1 MDWTN
6 WNTLWASAAIAGLRE
21 AGVHRLCLSPGSRSA
36 PLAIAAAQQLTIR
49 VHPDER
55 CSAFWALGAA
65 KRSGQPV
72 GLLCTSGT
80 AAAHFFPA
88 IVEAFASG
96 VPLVVLTA
104 DRPPALRDCGA
115 GQAIDQLKLYGS
127 FVRYFAEVG
136 EPQRSPRAVRA
147 LRALMV
153 RAVAVALGRTGGP
166 PGPIHLNFPLPEP
179 LAPVPGDPLPPEA
192 IAAAQAPL
200 AQSLPSQ
207 RWSLALPVLP
217 PRGLVM
223 VGPYPQAPS
232 GFAQAVRA
240 LRDRLGYPLLAE
252 ATGLARTGGA
262 IGTYDTFLRSPLF
275 RDRHVPE
282 LVIRF
287 GAPPTSKVWNQWLE
301 EKACPQVVVGSPVN
315 NEPTHGPVTFWE
327 GDPCLFCEAL
337 APTAPIAPAPW
348 REAFQ
353 RAHAQTLQAMATF
366 LNPLAEGFEGK
377 VYAELARHL
386 PPTVDLWVAS
396 SNPIRDL
403 DSFFQESP
411 IAPVWCHRGVN
422 GIDGMISSALG
433 SAWVSDRPTVLVCG
447 DLAFCHDLN
456 GLWAAQRYGGDLTV
470 VLIDNNGGGIFEGL
484 PIRQT
489 PVPFEELFAVPLNC
503 DWAPAVRMYGGT
515 WQEITTWDKFRV
527 ALPRAIAQ
535 GGLQV
540 LHLKTDRQR
549 SMALR
554 QAFWARIAADNS
566 LFPDYVPPDA
576 ERACLD

>member
-1 MDWTN
+1 MDATN
-6 WNTLWASAAIAGLRE
+6 RNTLWASAAIAALRE

-36 PLAIAAAQQLTIR
+36 PLAVAAAQQLTVAI
-49 VHPDER
+49 HPDER

-65 KRSGQPV
+65 KRSGEPV

-88 IVEAFASG
+88 IVEGFASG

-115 GQAIDQLKLYGS
+115 GQAIDQLKLYGA

-136 EPQRSPRAVRA
+136 EPQMAPHAVRA

-153 RAVAVALGRTGGP
+153 RAVAVAQGRTGTP
-166 PGPIHLNFPLPEP
+166 PGPVHLNFPFPEP
-179 LAPVPGDPLPPEA
+179 LAPVPGDPLPPAA

-200 AQSLPSQ
+200 PQCLPTQ
-207 RWSLALPVLP
+207 RWSLAWPVLP

-223 VGPYPQAPS
+223 VGPYAQAPT
-232 GFAQAVRA
+232 GFEAAVRA
-240 LRDRLGYPLLAE
+240 LADRLGYPLLAE
-252 ATGLARTGGA
+252 ATGLARTAGV
-262 IGTYDTFLRSPLF
+262 IGTYDTFLRSPVF
-275 RDRHVPE
+275 RDRHRPD

-287 GAPPTSKVWNQWLE
+287 GAPPTSKVWHQWLE
-301 EKACPQVVVGSPVN
+301 ECACPQVVVGSPVN

-327 GDPCLFCEAL
+327 GDPLLFCQGL
-337 APTAPIAPAPW
+337 APTARIAPESW
-348 REAFQ
+348 RAAFQ
-353 RAHAQTLQAMATF
+353 QAHVQTLGAIADF
-366 LNPLAEGFEGK
+366 LAPLTELFEGK
-377 VYAELARHL
+377 VYAELARYL

-403 DSFFQESP
+403 DSFFQGSA

-422 GIDGMISSALG
+422 GIDGLISSALG

-447 DLAFCHDLN
+447 DLAFFHDLN
-456 GLWAAQRYGGDLTV
+456 GLWGGHRWHLTI
-470 VLIDNNGGGIFEGL
+470 VLVDNNGGGIFEGL

-489 PVPFEELFAVPLNC
+489 DVPFEELFAVPLNC
-503 DWAPAVRMYGGT
+503 DLAPAVEMYGGT
-515 WQEITTWDKFRV
+515 WHEVSTWEEFRIT
-527 ALPRAIAQ
+527 LPGAIAQ

-554 QAFWARIAADNS
+554 REFWGIWLGR
-566 LFPDYVPPDA
+566 
-576 ERACLD
+576 

>member
-1 MDWTN
+1 MDATN
-6 WNTLWASAAIAGLRE
+6 RNTLWASAAIAALRE

-55 CSAFWALGAA
+55 CSAFLALGAA

-88 IVEAFASG
+88 IIEAFASG

-115 GQAIDQLKLYGS
+115 GQAIDQLKLYGT

-136 EPQRSPRAVRA
+136 EPQMDPHAVRA

-153 RAVAVALGRTGGP
+153 RAVAVAQGRTGMP
-166 PGPIHLNFPLPEP
+166 PGPVHLNFPLGEP
-179 LAPVPGDPLPPEA
+179 LAPLPREPLPPA
-192 IAAAQAPL
+192 VLAAAQAPL
-200 AQSLPSQ
+200 PQTLPSQ
-207 RWSLALPVLP
+207 RQSLAFPPLP
-217 PRGLVM
+217 PRGVVM
-223 VGPYPQAPS
+223 VGPYPQCPPGLDS
-232 GFAQAVRA
+232 AVRA
-240 LRDRLGYPLLAE
+240 WSDRLGYPLLAE
-252 ATGLARTGGA
+252 ATGLARRTGV
-262 IGTYDTFLRSPLF
+262 IGTYDTFLRAPVF
-275 RDRHVPE
+275 RDRHRPD

-287 GAPPTSKVWNQWLE
+287 GAPPTSKVWHQWLE
-301 EKACPQVVVGSPVN
+301 ECACPQLVVGSPVN
-315 NEPTHGPVTFWE
+315 NEPTHSPVTFWE
-327 GDPCLFCEAL
+327 GDPLLFCQGL
-337 APTAPIAPAPW
+337 SPTAPIAPASW
-348 REAFQ
+348 RASWQ
-353 RAHAQTLQAMATF
+353 RAHLQTLAAIADF
-366 LNPLAEGFEGK
+366 LAPLTEPFEGK

-403 DSFFQESP
+403 DSFFQESA

-422 GIDGMISSALG
+422 GIDGLISSALG

-447 DLAFCHDLN
+447 DLAFFHDLN
-456 GLWAAQRYGGDLTV
+456 GLWAAHRYGWSLTV
-470 VLIDNNGGGIFEGL
+470 VLVDNNGGGIFEGL

-489 PVPFEELFAVPLNC
+489 DVPFEELFAVPLDC
-503 DWAPAVRMYGGT
+503 DLAPAVQMYGGT
-515 WQEITTWDKFRV
+515 WREMTTWEDFPL
-527 ALPRAIAQ
+527 ALTGAIAQ

-540 LHLKTDRQR
+540 LRLRTDRQR

-554 QAFWARIAADNS
+554 QEFWAHIRKQVDLAS
-566 LFPDYVPPDA
+566 S
-576 ERACLD
+576 